1 MKKLLSLLIFTVGF
15 SSLVLAQDTRMHT
28 VKVNLH
34 APWFNS
40 FYMAYEHV
48 LSDDITAGT
57 DFFILGNKYDDVKWS
72 GFGISPE
79 IRFYFK
85 SNVYSGYYIAPYVRY
100 QYAKITDAITKTTS
114 TGSTVIEERIEREGR
129 HQLFGFG
136 MNFGHNF
143 VFNDRVCIDVYAGPQ
158 FQRKHISGEAR
169 PRSAYFNAVYFAR
182 VGVNIG
188 FRF

>member
-1 MKKLLSLLIFTVGF
+1 MKKLLFLA
-15 SSLVLAQDTRMHT
+15 VLSIALTLAAQAQDTRMHT
-28 VKVNLH
+28 VKINLH
-34 APWFNS
+34 APLFNS

-48 LSDDITAGT
+48 MNDDITVGS
-57 DFFILGNKYDDVKWS
+57 DLFIIGNRYDDVKWS

-79 IRFYFK
+79 VRFYFK
-85 SNVYSGYYIAPYVRY
+85 SNVYSGYYLAPYVRY
-100 QYAKITDAITKTTS
+100 QNVKITDQIKIDNGLGGYDLKT
-114 TGSTVIEERIEREGR
+114 REGR
-129 HQLFGFG
+129 HQLLGFG

-143 VFNDRVCIDVYAGPQ
+143 VFNDRVCIDLYAGPQ
-158 FQRKHISGEAR
+158 FQRKYVSGEAR